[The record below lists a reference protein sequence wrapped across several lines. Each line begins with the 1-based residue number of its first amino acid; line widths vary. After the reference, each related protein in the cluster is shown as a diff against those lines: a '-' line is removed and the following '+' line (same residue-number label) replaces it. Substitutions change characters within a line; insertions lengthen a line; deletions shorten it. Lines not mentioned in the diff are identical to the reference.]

1 MYLKNNT
8 NNFFHGIMFHH
19 FHDSGVHSKGPGSLS
34 KDEFYKII
42 NFVGRKNILD
52 ANEIKY
58 EVNTNSLWDYFMSDS
73 QAETLRKVD
82 KSTVYLECWAQP
94 DSEIGESLNSI
105 RLLKSKNLK

>member
-1 MYLKNNT
+1 MKVSVI
-8 NNFFHGIMFHH
+8 G
-19 FHDSGVHSKGPGSLS
+19 SG
-34 KDEFYKII
+34 Y
-42 NFVGRKNILD
+42 VGLVGGTCFAEIGHEVTCIDIDQNKVDILKNILD

-105 RLLKSKNLK
+105 RLVKSKNLK

>member
-1 MYLKNNT
+1 MIFEAYGAIPQNV
-8 NNFFHGIMFHH
+8 NFGIKV
-19 FHDSGVHSKGPGSLS
+19 DIL
-34 KDEFYKII
+34 
-42 NFVGRKNILD
+42 KNILD

-73 QAETLRKVD
+73 QAEALRKVD

>member
-1 MYLKNNT
+1 MKVSVI
-8 NNFFHGIMFHH
+8 G
-19 FHDSGVHSKGPGSLS
+19 SG
-34 KDEFYKII
+34 Y
-42 NFVGRKNILD
+42 VGLVGGTCFAEIGHEVTCIDIDQNKVDILKNILD

-105 RLLKSKNLK
+105 RRVKSKNLK